1 MGLFDTQTPWKT
13 LTHHKSICYRFCWRK
28 HIIPIW
34 PYLWNIVGAFK
45 MFSCRQRGRWNRRR
59 STSSTC
65 QASLRACTAS
75 SRCPGITINFGLKNA
90 SWSCWLPGK
99 ILNVLMVRECKRKRW
114 DRERKCTSPENC
126 PLYMKTSALRSSSLI
141 PILKLMLTF
150 LMILLNLSL
159 DTDSSCRIWRQQ
171 WNHCRPNYLLEGG
184 TISSCYIHVFVFTTL
199 SVIIL
204 TIPDICHFLYT
215 GKIFGE

>member
-1 MGLFDTQTPWKT
+1 M
-13 LTHHKSICYRFCWRK
+13 
-28 HIIPIW
+28 W

-45 MFSCRQRGRWNRRR
+45 MFSCRQRGRWNLRR

-75 SRCPGITINFGLKNA
+75 SRCPGIQSRHSWTRGNFGLKNA
-90 SWSCWLPGK
+90 SWSCWLPGKIK

-141 PILKLMLTF
+141 PILNLMLIF
-150 LMILLNLSL
+150 LMIWLNLSL

-171 WNHCRPNYLLEGG
+171 WNYCRPNYLLEGG

-199 SVIIL
+199 SVSSL
-204 TIPDICHFLYT
+204 PIPTVLY
-215 GKIFGE
+215 GRLLM